1 MVNKVKT
8 AQEAL
13 ENLREGAVI
22 MVGGF
27 AGAGSPNALCAILA
41 EMGYRNLTVI
51 SCDAGRAGVGV
62 GALLRRGMV
71 KTLYASHV
79 GGNTEVAGRKPGDV
93 V

>member
-27 AGAGSPNALCAILA
+27 AGAGSHNALCAILA
-41 EMGYRNLTVI
+41 EVGYPEI
-51 SCDAGRAGVGV
+51 
-62 GALLRRGMV
+62 
-71 KTLYASHV
+71 
-79 GGNTEVAGRKPGDV
+79 
-93 V
+93 

>member
-27 AGAGSPNALCAILA
+27 AGAGSPNALCAF
-41 EMGYRNLTVI
+41 
-51 SCDAGRAGVGV
+51 
-62 GALLRRGMV
+62 
-71 KTLYASHV
+71 
-79 GGNTEVAGRKPGDV
+79 GGDGLPKFDGDQL
-93 V
+93 